1 MSERLRLAGH
11 ATFRSLASRNF
22 RLFFGGQLISQA
34 GTWMQSV
41 AITWLVFDL
50 TGSGVALGL
59 VTAAEFLPI
68 LVLGAWSGVIADR
81 VDRHR
86 LMICTQSAF
95 LALATTLSVL
105 TLTDH
110 ITVGALFGLSL
121 VFGIINAFDNPSR
134 RALVVELVP
143 EPDVANAVG
152 LNSALMTG
160 SRVVGPALAGLLIAG
175 PGAGVCFVVNA
186 VTYVAVIAALLRMNR
201 ALFRSS
207 PRVAKAKGQLREG
220 LRYLWRT
227 PELRLPIVLMAV
239 VGTMAFNY
247 QVTLP
252 LLAERTF
259 HGTASTF
266 TMLFATLS
274 LGSVIGALVVARRT
288 SVDLAFLVR
297 SGSGL
302 ALATLALAAAPTL
315 PLAVLATLAVGYCNV
330 MMISG
335 ANGGAAAGGATDAR
349 PGAGAADRGVP
360 GIDPDREPHHRRGGG
375 ADRRPGRP
383 RHGRSGHRSGHRVD
397 RAPDAGPGTSLGAA
411 AGVYRSRQHR
421 RRTGRR
427 LTSAQS
433 CGRPSARSP
442 MMLR

>member
-1 MSERLRLAGH
+1 LSERLRIAGH
-11 ATFRSLASRNF
+11 ETFRSFASRNF

-41 AITWLVFDL
+41 AIIWLVLDL
-50 TGSGVALGL
+50 TGSGIALGL

-81 VDRHR
+81 MDRHR
-86 LMICTQSAF
+86 VMISTQAAF

-105 TLTDH
+105 TLTDR

-121 VFGIINAFDNPSR
+121 AFGIINAFDNPSR

-143 EPDVANAVG
+143 ESDVPNAVG
-152 LNSALMTG
+152 LNSALMTA

-186 VTYVAVIAALLRMNR
+186 VTYVVVILALLRMNR
-201 ALFRSS
+201 AQFRSS
-207 PRVAKAKGQLREG
+207 PRVAKARGQLREG
-220 LRYLWRT
+220 LRYVWRT
-227 PELRLPIVLMAV
+227 PELRLPLILMAV

-274 LGSVIGALVVARRT
+274 LGSVAGALVVARRA
-288 SVDLAFLVR
+288 SVGLGFLVR
-297 SGSGL
+297 SGG
-302 ALATLALAAAPTL
+302 ALAASTLALAAAPAL
-315 PLAVLATLAVGYCNV
+315 PLAVLASLAVGFCNV
-330 MMISG
+330 LMISG
-335 ANGGAAAGGATDAR
+335 ANALVQLQAAPPMRGRVLALLTVVFLGSTPIGSPIIGAVAQLTDVRVALLLGSVGTGLATAWTARQVRALRQAPEPRPASADSVGTQVEPAAA
-349 PGAGAADRGVP
+349 
-360 GIDPDREPHHRRGGG
+360 
-375 ADRRPGRP
+375 
-383 RHGRSGHRSGHRVD
+383 
-397 RAPDAGPGTSLGAA
+397 
-411 AGVYRSRQHR
+411 
-421 RRTGRR
+421 
-427 LTSAQS
+427 
-433 CGRPSARSP
+433 
-442 MMLR
+442 

>member
-11 ATFRSLASRNF
+11 VTFRSLASRNF

-68 LVLGAWSGVIADR
+68 LVLGAWAGVIADR

-86 LMICTQSAF
+86 LMIYSQSAF

-121 VFGIINAFDNPSR
+121 VFGVINAFDNPSR

-186 VTYVAVIAALLRMNR
+186 VTYVAVLAALLRMNR

-227 PELRLPIVLMAV
+227 PELRLPIILMAV

-288 SVDLAFLVR
+288 SVDVAFLVR
-297 SGSGL
+297 SGAGL

-315 PLAVLATLAVGYCNV
+315 LLAVLATLAVGYCNV
-330 MMISG
+330 LMISG
-335 ANGGAAAGGATDAR
+335 ANTVVQLRAAPPMRGRVLALLTVVFLGSTPIGSPIIGAVAELTDVRVALALGGLATGLATVWTLRQLRALARASEPRLASADHVGTGVEPAAA
-349 PGAGAADRGVP
+349 
-360 GIDPDREPHHRRGGG
+360 
-375 ADRRPGRP
+375 
-383 RHGRSGHRSGHRVD
+383 
-397 RAPDAGPGTSLGAA
+397 
-411 AGVYRSRQHR
+411 
-421 RRTGRR
+421 
-427 LTSAQS
+427 
-433 CGRPSARSP
+433 
-442 MMLR
+442 

>member
-11 ATFRSLASRNF
+11 ATFRSFASRNF

-68 LVLGAWSGVIADR
+68 LVLGAWAGVIADR

-95 LALATTLSVL
+95 LVLATTLSVL
-105 TLTDH
+105 TLSDR

-143 EPDVANAVG
+143 ETDVPNAVG

-160 SRVVGPALAGLLIAG
+160 SRVVGPTLAGVLIAG

-186 VTYVAVIAALLRMNR
+186 VTYVAVIVALLRMNR
-201 ALFRSS
+201 ARFRSS
-207 PRVAKAKGQLREG
+207 PAGRQGQGPAAAKG
-220 LRYLWRT
+220 LRYVWRT
-227 PELRLPIVLMAV
+227 PELRLPIILMAV
-239 VGTMAFNY
+239 IGTMAFNY
-247 QVTLP
+247 PVTLP
-252 LLAERTF
+252 LLAERSF

-274 LGSVIGALVVARRT
+274 LGSVVGALVVARRS
-288 SVDLAFLVR
+288 SVDLGFLVR
-297 SGSGL
+297 SGAGL
-302 ALATLALAAAPTL
+302 AP
-315 PLAVLATLAVGYCNV
+315 PPW
-330 MMISG
+330 
-335 ANGGAAAGGATDAR
+335 R
-349 PGAGAADRGVP
+349 W
-360 GIDPDREPHHRRGGG
+360 
-375 ADRRPGRP
+375 
-383 RHGRSGHRSGHRVD
+383 
-397 RAPDAGPGTSLGAA
+397 
-411 AGVYRSRQHR
+411 R
-421 RRTGRR
+421 RRRR
-427 LTSAQS
+427 CRWRSWPRWRWASAT
-433 CGRPSARSP
+433 C
-442 MMLR
+442 

>member
-1 MSERLRLAGH
+1 LSERLRIAGH
-11 ATFRSLASRNF
+11 EMFRSFASRNF

-41 AITWLVFDL
+41 AIIWLVLDL

-68 LVLGAWSGVIADR
+68 LVFGAWAGVIADR

-86 LMICTQSAF
+86 LMIYTQSAF

-105 TLTDH
+105 TLSGR
-110 ITVGALFGLSL
+110 ISVGALFLLSL

-143 EPDVANAVG
+143 ETDVPNAVG

-160 SRVVGPALAGLLIAG
+160 SRVVGPTIAGVLIAG

-186 VTYVAVIAALLRMNR
+186 VTYMAVIVALLRMNR
-201 ALFRSS
+201 ARFRSS

-227 PELRLPIVLMAV
+227 PELRLPIILMAV
-239 VGTMAFNY
+239 VGMVAFNY
-247 QVTLP
+247 PVTLP
-252 LLAERTF
+252 LLAERSF

-274 LGSVIGALVVARRT
+274 LGSVFGALVVARRS
-288 SVDLAFLVR
+288 SVGLRFLVR
-297 SGSGL
+297 SGAGL
-302 ALATLALAAAPTL
+302 AISTLALAAAPTL
-315 PLAVLATLAVGYCNV
+315 PLAVLATLAVGFCNV
-330 MMISG
+330 LMISG
-335 ANGGAAAGGATDAR
+335 ANTVVQLRAAPPMRGRVLALLTVVFLGSTPIGSPVIGAVAELTDVRVALVLGGLATGLATAWTARQMRASVRPNPAAGLVAMATN
-349 PGAGAADRGVP
+349 P
-360 GIDPDREPHHRRGGG
+360 
-375 ADRRPGRP
+375 
-383 RHGRSGHRSGHRVD
+383 
-397 RAPDAGPGTSLGAA
+397 A
-411 AGVYRSRQHR
+411 AGFREV
-421 RRTGRR
+421 
-427 LTSAQS
+427 A
-433 CGRPSARSP
+433 
-442 MMLR
+442 

>member
-1 MSERLRLAGH
+1 LSERLRLAGR
-11 ATFRSLASRNF
+11 ATFRSFASRNF
-22 RLFFGGQLISQA
+22 RLFFGGQLVSQA

-68 LVLGAWSGVIADR
+68 LVLGAWAGVIADR

-86 LMICTQSAF
+86 LMIYTQSAF
-95 LALATTLSVL
+95 LILATTLSVL
-105 TLTDH
+105 TLSDR
-110 ITVGALFGLSL
+110 ITVGALFGLSFA
-121 VFGIINAFDNPSR
+121 FGIINAFDNPSR

-143 EPDVANAVG
+143 ETDVPNAVG

-160 SRVVGPALAGLLIAG
+160 SRVVGPTLAGVLIAG

-186 VTYVAVIAALLRMNR
+186 VTYVAVIVALLRMNR
-201 ALFRSS
+201 ACFRSS

-227 PELRLPIVLMAV
+227 PELRLPIILMAV

-247 QVTLP
+247 PVTLP

-274 LGSVIGALVVARRT
+274 LGSLIGALMVARRS
-288 SVDLAFLVR
+288 SVGLGFLVR
-297 SGSGL
+297 SGAGL
-302 ALATLALAAAPTL
+302 ALATLALAATPTL
-315 PLAVLATLAVGYCNV
+315 PLAVVATLAVGFCNV
-330 MMISG
+330 LMISG
-335 ANGGAAAGGATDAR
+335 ATTVVQLRAAPPMRGRVLALLTVVFLGSTPIGSPIIGAVAELTDVRVALALGGLATGVATAWTARQMRVRARPEPAADMVVLASSPAAGL
-349 PGAGAADRGVP
+349 
-360 GIDPDREPHHRRGGG
+360 REV
-375 ADRRPGRP
+375 A
-383 RHGRSGHRSGHRVD
+383 
-397 RAPDAGPGTSLGAA
+397 
-411 AGVYRSRQHR
+411 
-421 RRTGRR
+421 
-427 LTSAQS
+427 
-433 CGRPSARSP
+433 
-442 MMLR
+442 

>member
-1 MSERLRLAGH
+1 LTDRLRIAGH
-11 ATFRSLASRNF
+11 ETFRSFTSRNF

-81 VDRHR
+81 MDRHR
-86 LMICTQSAF
+86 VMISTQTAF

-105 TLTDH
+105 TVTGR

-143 EPDVANAVG
+143 ESDVPNAVG
-152 LNSALMTG
+152 LNSALMTA

-186 VTYVAVIAALLRMNR
+186 ATYVAVILALLRMNR
-201 ALFRSS
+201 AQFRSS

-220 LRYLWRT
+220 LRYVWRT
-227 PELRLPIVLMAV
+227 PELRLPLILMAV
-239 VGTMAFNY
+239 VGTAAFNY

-252 LLAERTF
+252 LLAERSF

-274 LGSVIGALVVARRT
+274 LGSVAGALVVARRA
-288 SVDLAFLVR
+288 SVGLGFLVR
-297 SGSGL
+297 SGG
-302 ALATLALAAAPTL
+302 ALAASTLALAAAPAL
-315 PLAVLATLAVGYCNV
+315 PLAVLASLAVGFCNV
-330 MMISG
+330 LMISG
-335 ANGGAAAGGATDAR
+335 ANALVQLQAAPPMRGRVLALLTVVFLGSMPIGSPIIGAVAQLTDVRFALLLGGVATGLATAWTARQARTLRRSPQARPASADCVGTQVEPAAA
-349 PGAGAADRGVP
+349 
-360 GIDPDREPHHRRGGG
+360 
-375 ADRRPGRP
+375 
-383 RHGRSGHRSGHRVD
+383 
-397 RAPDAGPGTSLGAA
+397 
-411 AGVYRSRQHR
+411 
-421 RRTGRR
+421 
-427 LTSAQS
+427 
-433 CGRPSARSP
+433 
-442 MMLR
+442 

>member
-11 ATFRSLASRNF
+11 ATFRSFASRNF

-68 LVLGAWSGVIADR
+68 LLLGAWAGVIADR

-86 LMICTQSAF
+86 VMICTQTAF
-95 LALATTLSVL
+95 LVLATTLSVL
-105 TLTDH
+105 TLSDG
-110 ITVGALFGLSL
+110 ITVGALFALSL

-143 EPDVANAVG
+143 ETDVPNAVG

-160 SRVVGPALAGLLIAG
+160 SRVVGPALAGVLIAG

-186 VTYVAVIAALLRMNR
+186 VTYVAVIVALLRMNR
-201 ALFRSS
+201 ARFRSS

-227 PELRLPIVLMAV
+227 PELRLPIILMAV

-247 QVTLP
+247 PVTLP

-274 LGSVIGALVVARRT
+274 VGSLFGALVVARRA
-288 SVDLAFLVR
+288 SVDLGFLVR
-297 SGSGL
+297 SGAGL
-302 ALATLALAAAPTL
+302 AVATLALAAAPTL
-315 PLAVLATLAVGYCNV
+315 PLAVLATLAVGFCNV
-330 MMISG
+330 SMISG
-335 ANGGAAAGGATDAR
+335 ANTVVQLRTAPPMRGRVLALLTVVFLGSTPIGSPIIGAVAELTDVRVALALGGIATGLAAAWTMRQMRALRRASQPRGA
-349 PGAGAADRGVP
+349 PAGLVDTGF
-360 GIDPDREPHHRRGGG
+360 EP
-375 ADRRPGRP
+375 
-383 RHGRSGHRSGHRVD
+383 
-397 RAPDAGPGTSLGAA
+397 AA
-411 AGVYRSRQHR
+411 A
-421 RRTGRR
+421 
-427 LTSAQS
+427 
-433 CGRPSARSP
+433 
-442 MMLR
+442 

>member
-1 MSERLRLAGH
+1 LSERLRLAGH
-11 ATFRSLASRNF
+11 ATFRSFASRNF

-41 AITWLVFDL
+41 AITWLVLDL

-86 LMICTQSAF
+86 VMLCTQTAF

-143 EPDVANAVG
+143 ESDVPNAVG

-186 VTYVAVIAALLRMNR
+186 ATYMAVILALLRMNR
-201 ALFRSS
+201 ARFRSS
-207 PRVAKAKGQLREG
+207 PRVAKARGQMREG

-227 PELRLPIVLMAV
+227 PELRLPMILMAV
-239 VGTMAFNY
+239 VGTVAFNY
-247 QVTLP
+247 PVTLP
-252 LLAERTF
+252 LLAERSF
-259 HGTASTF
+259 HGAASTF

-274 LGSVIGALVVARRT
+274 LGSVVGALVVARRS
-288 SVDLAFLVR
+288 SVGLGFLVR
-297 SGSGL
+297 SGAGL
-302 ALATLALAAAPTL
+302 ALSTLALAAAPTL
-315 PLAVLATLAVGYCNV
+315 PLAVLATVAVGFCNV
-330 MMISG
+330 LMISG
-335 ANGGAAAGGATDAR
+335 ANTVVQLRAAPPMRGRVLALLTVVFLGSTPIGSPVIGAVAELTDVRVALLLGSLATGLATAWTARQMRALRRPSEPRPASTDHVGTCVEPAAA
-349 PGAGAADRGVP
+349 
-360 GIDPDREPHHRRGGG
+360 
-375 ADRRPGRP
+375 
-383 RHGRSGHRSGHRVD
+383 
-397 RAPDAGPGTSLGAA
+397 
-411 AGVYRSRQHR
+411 
-421 RRTGRR
+421 
-427 LTSAQS
+427 
-433 CGRPSARSP
+433 
-442 MMLR
+442 

>member
-1 MSERLRLAGH
+1 MTERLRVAGGV
-11 ATFRSLASRNF
+11 TFRSFASRNF
-22 RLFFGGQLISQA
+22 RLFFWGQLVSQA

-68 LVLGAWSGVIADR
+68 LVLGAWAGVIADR

-86 LMICTQSAF
+86 LMLCTQSAF
-95 LALATTLSVL
+95 LILAATLSAL
-105 TLTDH
+105 TLSDH

-143 EPDVANAVG
+143 EPDVPNAVG

-186 VTYVAVIAALLRMNR
+186 VTYVAVIAALLRMDR
-201 ALFRSS
+201 SLFRSS

-227 PELRLPIVLMAV
+227 PELRLPIILTAV

-266 TMLFATLS
+266 TLLFATLS
-274 LGSVIGALVVARRT
+274 LGSVVGALVVARRT
-288 SVDLAFLVR
+288 SVGLRFLVR
-297 SGSGL
+297 SGVGL

-315 PLAVLATLAVGYCNV
+315 PLAFVATLALGYCNV
-330 MMISG
+330 LMISG
-335 ANGGAAAGGATDAR
+335 ANTVVQLRAAPPMRGRVLALLTVVFLGSTPIGSPIIGAVSELTDVRVALALGGLATGLATAWTARQMRELAQPKPAAGLVAMATN
-349 PGAGAADRGVP
+349 
-360 GIDPDREPHHRRGGG
+360 
-375 ADRRPGRP
+375 
-383 RHGRSGHRSGHRVD
+383 
-397 RAPDAGPGTSLGAA
+397 TA
-411 AGVYRSRQHR
+411 AGFREV
-421 RRTGRR
+421 
-427 LTSAQS
+427 A
-433 CGRPSARSP
+433 
-442 MMLR
+442 

>member
-1 MSERLRLAGH
+1 VTERLRLAGH
-11 ATFRSLASRNF
+11 VTFRSLASRNF

-68 LVLGAWSGVIADR
+68 LVLGAWAGVIADR

-86 LMICTQSAF
+86 LMLCTQSAF
-95 LALATTLSVL
+95 LILATMLSAL

-110 ITVGALFGLSL
+110 VTVGVLFGLSL
-121 VFGIINAFDNPSR
+121 VFGVINAFDNPSR

-160 SRVVGPALAGLLIAG
+160 SRVVGPALAGVLIAG
-175 PGAGVCFVVNA
+175 PGVGVCFVVNA

-227 PELRLPIVLMAV
+227 PELRLPIILMAV

-274 LGSVIGALVVARRT
+274 LGSVVGALVVARRT
-288 SVDLAFLVR
+288 WVDLAFLVR
-297 SGSGL
+297 SGGGL

-315 PLAVLATLAVGYCNV
+315 PLAVLATLVVGYCNV

-335 ANGGAAAGGATDAR
+335 ANTVVQLRAAPPMRGRVLALLTVVFLGSTPIGSPIIGVVSELTDVRVALALGGLATGLATVWTARQMRTLGQRASRPRPASADRVGTGVEPAAA
-349 PGAGAADRGVP
+349 
-360 GIDPDREPHHRRGGG
+360 
-375 ADRRPGRP
+375 
-383 RHGRSGHRSGHRVD
+383 
-397 RAPDAGPGTSLGAA
+397 
-411 AGVYRSRQHR
+411 
-421 RRTGRR
+421 
-427 LTSAQS
+427 
-433 CGRPSARSP
+433 
-442 MMLR
+442 

>member
-11 ATFRSLASRNF
+11 VTFRSLASRNF
-22 RLFFGGQLISQA
+22 RLFFSGQLISQA

-68 LVLGAWSGVIADR
+68 LVLGAWAGVIADR

-95 LALATTLSVL
+95 LVLATTLAVL
-105 TLTDH
+105 TLSDG

-143 EPDVANAVG
+143 ETDVPNAVG

-160 SRVVGPALAGLLIAG
+160 SRVVGPTLAGVLIAG

-186 VTYVAVIAALLRMNR
+186 VSYVAVIVALLRMNR
-201 ALFRSS
+201 ARFRSS
-207 PRVAKAKGQLREG
+207 PRVPKAKGQLREG

-227 PELRLPIVLMAV
+227 PELRLPIILMAV
-239 VGTMAFNY
+239 IGTVAFNY
-247 QVTLP
+247 PVTLP

-259 HGTASTF
+259 HGTAATF
-266 TMLFATLS
+266 TTLFATLS
-274 LGSVIGALVVARRT
+274 LGSVVGALVVARRS
-288 SVDLAFLVR
+288 SVGLRFLVR
-297 SGSGL
+297 SGAGL
-302 ALATLALAAAPTL
+302 ALAPLALAAAPTL
-315 PLAVLATLAVGYCNV
+315 PLAFLATLAVGFCNV
-330 MMISG
+330 LLISG
-335 ANGGAAAGGATDAR
+335 ANTVVQLRAAPPMRGRVLALLTVVFLGSTPIGSPIIGAVAELTDVRVALALGGLATGLATAWTVRQMRALEGASRLQPASADRVGTGVEPAAA
-349 PGAGAADRGVP
+349 
-360 GIDPDREPHHRRGGG
+360 
-375 ADRRPGRP
+375 
-383 RHGRSGHRSGHRVD
+383 
-397 RAPDAGPGTSLGAA
+397 
-411 AGVYRSRQHR
+411 
-421 RRTGRR
+421 
-427 LTSAQS
+427 
-433 CGRPSARSP
+433 
-442 MMLR
+442 

>member
-1 MSERLRLAGH
+1 VTERLRLAGH
-11 ATFRSLASRNF
+11 TTFRSFASRNF
-22 RLFFGGQLISQA
+22 RLFFVGQLVSQA

-41 AITWLVFDL
+41 AITWLVFAL
-50 TGSGVALGL
+50 TGSGIALGL
-59 VTAAEFLPI
+59 VTAAEYLPI

-86 LMICTQSAF
+86 LMLCTQSAF
-95 LALATTLSVL
+95 LILAVTLSVL
-105 TLTDH
+105 TLSDR

-121 VFGIINAFDNPSR
+121 AFGIINAFDNPSR

-143 EPDVANAVG
+143 EPDVPNAVG

-186 VTYVAVIAALLRMNR
+186 VTYVAVIVALLRMNR

-227 PELRLPIVLMAV
+227 PELRLPIILTAV
-239 VGTMAFNY
+239 VGTLAFNY

-274 LGSVIGALVVARRT
+274 LGSVVGALVVARRT
-288 SVDLAFLVR
+288 TVGLRFLVR
-297 SGSGL
+297 SGVGL

-315 PLAVLATLAVGYCNV
+315 PLAVLATLAVGFGNV
-330 MMISG
+330 LMISG
-335 ANGGAAAGGATDAR
+335 ANTVVQLEAAPPMRGRVLALLTVVFLGTTPIGSPIIGALSELTDVRVALALGGLATGLAAAWTARQIRALEGASQPRPASTDHVGTGVE
-349 PGAGAADRGVP
+349 PAAV
-360 GIDPDREPHHRRGGG
+360 
-375 ADRRPGRP
+375 
-383 RHGRSGHRSGHRVD
+383 
-397 RAPDAGPGTSLGAA
+397 
-411 AGVYRSRQHR
+411 
-421 RRTGRR
+421 
-427 LTSAQS
+427 
-433 CGRPSARSP
+433 
-442 MMLR
+442 